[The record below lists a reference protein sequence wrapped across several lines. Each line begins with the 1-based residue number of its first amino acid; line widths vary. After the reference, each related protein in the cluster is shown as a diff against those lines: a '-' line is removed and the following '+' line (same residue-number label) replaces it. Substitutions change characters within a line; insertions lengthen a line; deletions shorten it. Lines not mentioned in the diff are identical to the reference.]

1 MPEHPSHAIEVAA
14 GTRLAA
20 AIGLQARV
28 NSYHHQ
34 AIADVADPLVP
45 IAHAGDGIVEAVTLA
60 DDPRVVGVQWELQ
73 VSWVED
79 RRFLRV
85 FADLV
90 AAAREISAAACDG
103 SQRVA

>member
-14 GTRLAA
+14 GTGLAA
-20 AIGLQARV
+20 AIGREARV

-34 AIADVADPLVP
+34 AIAEVADRLEP

-60 DDPRVVGVQWELQ
+60 DDARVVGVQWELQ

-79 RRFLRV
+79 RRFLTI

-90 AAAREISAAACDG
+90 AAAAEVNAAAGDG
-103 SQRVA
+103 SQRAA